1 MPVNNQTIMQEETML
16 ENPST
21 QEETTNEQVAEATS
35 ADTKSEEISVEEQ
48 LRQEVADMKDK
59 YVRLMAEFENFK
71 RRTARERIDSMKT
84 AGQDIIKDL
93 LPVLDDLHRAEKSLS
108 SSTDIEAVKEGFFL
122 IKDKLLKNLAHK
134 GLQPMESIGE
144 VFNADTHEAVTEI
157 PAPTDEMKG
166 KVIDELEKGYTLNEK
181 IIRYAKV
188 VVGK

>member
-1 MPVNNQTIMQEETML
+1 MQEETTL
-16 ENPST
+16 ENTST
-21 QEETTNEQVAEATS
+21 TEETAQENVAEATN

-48 LRQEVADMKDK
+48 LRQEVAELKDK

-71 RRTARERIDSMKT
+71 RRTARERIDNMKT

-93 LPVLDDLHRAEKSLS
+93 LPVLDDLHRAENALAS
-108 SSTDIEAVKEGFFL
+108 SSDIEAVKEGFFL

-144 VFNADTHEAVTEI
+144 LFNADTHEAVTEI
-157 PAPTDEMKG
+157 PAPSEDMKG
-166 KVIDELEKGYTLNEK
+166 KIIDEVEKGYMLNEK

>member
-1 MPVNNQTIMQEETML
+1 MQEETTL

>member
-1 MPVNNQTIMQEETML
+1 MPENNYNTMQEETTL

-21 QEETTNEQVAEATS
+21 QEDTTQENVAEATS

-48 LRQEVADMKDK
+48 LRQEVADLKDK

-71 RRTARERIDSMKT
+71 RRTARERIDNMKT

>member
-1 MPVNNQTIMQEETML
+1 MPVNNQTIMQEETTL